1 MKDVFNVN
9 ALDLQLVAKAFGLS
23 VPPKVQLS
31 IGASMKGDKKT
42 RKGKKG
48 IGGDWTEKLKGQDQ
62 AFSANNPCGQRQ
74 VDDKR
79 QFSH

>member
-9 ALDLQLVAKAFGLS
+9 SLDLQLVAKAFGLS
-23 VPPKVQLS
+23 APPKVQLALS
-31 IGASMKGDKKT
+31 ASMKGDKK

-48 IGGDWTEKLKGQDQ
+48 VGNDWTEKIKGQDM
-62 AFSANNPCGQRQ
+62 AFSADNPYGKRKEG
-74 VDDKR
+74 DAR